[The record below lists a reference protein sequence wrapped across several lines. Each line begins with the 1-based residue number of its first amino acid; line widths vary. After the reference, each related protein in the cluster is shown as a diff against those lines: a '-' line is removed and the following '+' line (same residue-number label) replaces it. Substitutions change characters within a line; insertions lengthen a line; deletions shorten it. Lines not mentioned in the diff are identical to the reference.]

1 MVTERLSLTAIYE
14 PVENGWVQATIEELP
29 GVVTAAPSL
38 DEARE
43 MLVDALR
50 EYLLA
55 LGQEGR
61 PAEDR
66 EGVRRE
72 SLVISL
78 TA

>member
-14 PVENGWVQATIEELP
+14 PVENGWVQATIQELP

-38 DEARE
+38 EEARA

-55 LGQEGR
+55 LGAGH
-61 PAEDR
+61 PPLAER
-66 EGVRRE
+66 QGTRRE
-72 SLVISL
+72 QFVISL